1 MEIISKKYFCRFCNN
16 NNYKII
22 YKFIKD
28 WEYGV
33 DGEYAYN
40 RCIRCRGI
48 QIDPFP
54 TIKELIKAYEID
66 YHGYQESAN
75 KGIIYRL
82 LQGLLDMNFY
92 YNFKGILKNN
102 SRVLDI
108 GCGSGVLLE
117 KIRQNGINDITGIDF
132 SKKSIEIVKSKG
144 INCFHGLFEDYKCS
158 KGYDLIVM
166 NNYIEHTTNPRIE
179 LQKAFSMLN
188 TDGVIYGE
196 IPCFDSWERKIFRR
210 YWGGNHVPRHTFQ
223 FDQLFFIQ
231 LLTNVGFKKIKIKHQ
246 LNTAHIAISIQ
257 NICNNMVGE
266 RLKLN
271 HGRVSWFN
279 FLLLFLIPFNI
290 IPVLLKK
297 SGVIKFTASK

>member
-1 MEIISKKYFCRFCNN
+1 
-16 NNYKII
+16 
-22 YKFIKD
+22 
-28 WEYGV
+28 
-33 DGEYAYN
+33 
-40 RCIRCRGI
+40 
-48 QIDPFP
+48 
-54 TIKELIKAYEID
+54 
-66 YHGYQESAN
+66 
-75 KGIIYRL
+75 
-82 LQGLLDMNFY
+82 
-92 YNFKGILKNN
+92 
-102 SRVLDI
+102 
-108 GCGSGVLLE
+108 
-117 KIRQNGINDITGIDF
+117 
-132 SKKSIEIVKSKG
+132 
-144 INCFHGLFEDYKCS
+144 
-158 KGYDLIVM
+158 M

-257 NICNNMVGE
+257 NICNNVVGGG
-266 RLKLN
+266 LKLN